1 MRKFTSAIQ
10 DIASD
15 MVGKPLGGERGGTNG
30 HCISSTKFG
39 RDTLPLSNLG
49 KGY

>member
-1 MRKFTSAIQ
+1 MRKFTSDIQ

-15 MVGKPLGGERGGTNG
+15 MGEALGGGANG